1 MHPVTFALLYH
12 FLYFYLQENP
22 CQHPVV
28 ILKDVRYEDVL
39 ALLSFMYQGEVFITQ
54 DQLSSFLETAELLQ
68 VRGLTGA
75 VSPVK
80 ESVSN
85 TPCISYP

>member
-1 MHPVTFALLYH
+1 M
-12 FLYFYLQENP
+12 LQENP

-28 ILKDVRYEDVL
+28 ILKDVRYDDVL

-54 DQLSSFLETAELLQ
+54 DQLSTFLETAELLQ

-80 ESVSN
+80 ESVSRLKL
-85 TPCISYP
+85 